1 MYLYHEKGDKD
12 KELDV
17 LHIVSS
23 KRDYGYHKD
32 DTNECKTSG
41 FLWTNS

>member
-1 MYLYHEKGDKD
+1 MYLYHEKEDKD

-23 KRDYGYHKD
+23 KRDFGYYKD
-32 DTNECKTSG
+32 DTNECKK
-41 FLWTNS
+41 FRFPVDE